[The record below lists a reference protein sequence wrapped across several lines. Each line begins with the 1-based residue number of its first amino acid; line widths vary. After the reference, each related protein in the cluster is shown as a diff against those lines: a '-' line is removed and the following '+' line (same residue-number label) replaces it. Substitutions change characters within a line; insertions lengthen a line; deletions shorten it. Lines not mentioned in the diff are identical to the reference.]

1 MKGVEQAARER
12 GVEVVRL
19 NAEQREEIQ
28 GGGAVQE
35 GEAMQAG
42 GNIQEGEAREQRAAM
57 RQGDRPAREVQVL
70 AYNTSC
76 VRGTSFLMPDEQVRF
91 CNFVLY
97 DKQF

>member
-12 GVEVVRL
+12 EVEEVRVD
-19 NAEQREEIQ
+19 AEQREEIQ

-35 GEAMQAG
+35 GEAIQAG
-42 GNIQEGEAREQRAAM
+42 RAREQRAAM

-76 VRGTSFLMPDEQVRF
+76 VRGTSFFMPDEQVRF
-91 CNFVLY
+91 CNFTLY
-97 DKQF
+97 N